1 MATLSARNRNGERR
15 SGVPPLSLEKNK
27 RQDLP
32 AGRQGVAFTFPNRFQ
47 LVSFLFAA
55 VLLGLTGCETVD
67 LDAAPMAA
75 MNAAIPNE
83 QPGDYFIGRRM
94 YKQDYK
100 MWGWVREPGRPW
112 KTAKLVMMNEQTKLA
127 PDREAGKLGADN
139 NYEYR
144 LTGGFSGQLV
154 YEPASDQFYPEFLL
168 KGCDVKDPAPARIYS
183 TKRQEDPAV
192 RILAPPL

>member
-1 MATLSARNRNGERR
+1 MKCEMRNAKCMA
-15 SGVPPLSLEKNK
+15 
-27 RQDLP
+27 
-32 AGRQGVAFTFPNRFQ
+32 AGLLAGLFLL
-47 LVSFLFAA
+47 LVFS
-55 VLLGLTGCETVD
+55 GCETVD
-67 LDAAPMAA
+67 LDAGPMAA

-100 MWGWVREPGRPW
+100 MWGWVREPGQPW

-144 LTGGFSGQLV
+144 LLGGFTGQLV
-154 YEPASDQFYPEFLL
+154 YEPASDKFYPEFLL
-168 KGCDVKDPAPARIYS
+168 KGYEIKSPSPARIFS
-183 TKRQEDPAV
+183 TKREEDPAV
-192 RILAPPL
+192 RILSPPL